1 MKKVISLILA
11 IVLIAGIFTAV
22 PVISSAAGHT
32 QTEKES
38 NDDFSEAQLITL
50 GNTLTGDMP
59 AADDP
64 DYYKFISNEDGKI
77 NISIDNLTPNA
88 TAMHGS
94 WSFFLY
100 ESDNYSNEIGMAE
113 IDLVKTGVT
122 LPFIGAK
129 AGHYYYLQ
137 IYAGPR
143 YASKHSYRIRTSFTK
158 GKFYEKECNNTEAKA
173 TKAILANKYTGTI
186 GGDHRDGDFNECV
199 DRDYYDFKAP
209 AKGTMTLTFGHKN
222 KTPTAYNDGGWYLNL
237 YKHHNG
243 GNLTVSSA
251 TIHINKDTS
260 KKLYKGSMAK
270 NAELW
275 LAVHSGYDP
284 GLSGGGYSALPAA
297 SDIVG
302 EPYTVSTTFVLAAK
316 PSIKTKSTKNSITLT
331 AKKLADVTGYEIQMK
346 NGKKFKKIATTK
358 KPALKYTKS
367 GLKKNTKYTFR
378 VRAYLKKDGTKYYGN
393 WVTKTA
399 KTKKK

>member
-1 MKKVISLILA
+1 MKKAISILLAVI
-11 IVLIAGIFTAV
+11 IAASIFTAM

-38 NDDFSEAQLITL
+38 NDNFSDAQLITL

-59 AADDP
+59 DASDP
-64 DYYKFISNEDGKI
+64 DFYKFISNEDGKI
-77 NISIDNLTPNA
+77 NISIDNLTPNKGA
-88 TAMHGS
+88 QQGN

-100 ESDNYSNEIGMAE
+100 ESDSYNKLIGMAE

-122 LPFIGAK
+122 LPFIGAQ

-158 GKFYEKECNNTEAKA
+158 GKFYEKECNNTEFNA

-186 GGDHRDGDFNECV
+186 GGDHRDGDLNECV
-199 DRDYYDFKAP
+199 DRDYYDLKAP
-209 AKGTMTLTFGHKN
+209 AKGTMTLTFSHKN
-222 KTPTAYNDGGWYLNL
+222 KTPVTQYGGGWYLDL

-251 TIHINKDTS
+251 LIAVNKDPS
-260 KKLYKGSMAK
+260 KKLYKATIAK
-270 NAELW
+270 NAEFW
-275 LAVHSGYDP
+275 LAVKSGYDP
-284 GLSGGGYSALPAA
+284 SYSGYGVLPYA
-297 SDIVG
+297 SDAVG
-302 EPYTVSTTFVLAAK
+302 EPYTVATTFVLAAK
-316 PSIKTKSTKNSITLT
+316 PKLSAKATKNSITLT
-331 AKKLADVTGYEIQMK
+331 SKKLADVTGYEIQMK
-346 NGKKFKKIATTK
+346 SGSKFKKIATTK
-358 KPALKYTKS
+358 KPALSYKKS
-367 GLKKNTKYTFR
+367 GLKKNTKYSFK
-378 VRAYLKKDGTKYYGN
+378 VRAYLKKDGTTYYGN
-393 WVTKTA
+393 WVSKTA